1 VWARSCAAT
10 YIRGSGQVRSG
21 GVGAER
27 AGAASRMLHCTCTRA
42 VEELR
47 CGWTFFQVA
56 WLDVRKPGWVRAG
69 GVCARSG
76 VQCSAVQGRVVLSCG
91 TDYGLGTTE
100 RSLFSVSIGVFS
112 QPFLW
117 LFVKGSFWKLP
128 IPPMT

>member
-1 VWARSCAAT
+1 
-10 YIRGSGQVRSG
+10 
-21 GVGAER
+21 VGAER

-100 RSLFSVSIGVFS
+100 RSFLVCRWGFFRSLFFGFS
-112 QPFLW
+112 
-117 LFVKGSFWKLP
+117 
-128 IPPMT
+128 